1 MTPMQM
7 FAVSLAYMID
17 ADGLRPAEEKAEF
30 LSILGKH
37 VTRGEFTERGL
48 AELSKFAFDFV
59 EQNDI
64 DTFLALATPKLSNL
78 QRAAIY
84 INALETMLV
93 DGTVREIEQ
102 NVLKKFQDAFQIDRD
117 AVLAVREIVY
127 IKNDT
132 RMFLY
137 PEHPRNSPTEYL
149 AVRYSRFREGT

>member
-17 ADGLRPAEEKAEF
+17 ADKMRPAEEKAEF

-37 VTRGEFTERGL
+37 VTRGEFTDRGL

-59 EQNDI
+59 EENDL
-64 DTFLALATPKLSNL
+64 DTFLTLATPKLSNL

-102 NVLKKFQDAFQIDRD
+102 TVLKKFQDAFQIDRET
-117 AVLAVREIVY
+117 VLAVREVIY

-137 PEHPRNSPTEYL
+137 PEHPRNAPTEYL
-149 AVRYSRFREGT
+149 AVRYHRSRES